1 MKQSYKYKCLSYTR
15 LLRFSRN
22 DMFLY
27 FLRVHRR
34 ICRVKNSHLI
44 SLSFILFIAAGI
56 MVLLHSAAAVG
67 FQSNQTGIVTASRLN
82 MRPGPG
88 TNKPPIKILKKG
100 AKVTILTRHNN
111 WLKIQHNGQ
120 IGYVRYRKSYIRIV
134 YDKAVENLSD
144 VDAKIKTARQKAKD
158 ISRKLEKQGAKVQTF
173 AEKELAIIDSL
184 HKVDHSL
191 NITRNRVS
199 ALRSELA
206 LLETDIQEATHA
218 FNDLRERI
226 KTSEVYASNR
236 LIAVYKL
243 NMIGKMNVLASVES
257 INDFFQRKIIMEQV
271 LAHDE
276 KIWGKLVKNKDNLRR
291 LLGRMT
297 AQKTRKLL
305 LATDLNK
312 QIDIMSDENEKRS
325 KLLVDIQSK
334 KRLGLVAIEA
344 LKQTAAALDRTI
356 ESLGQSLDQSCSSVS
371 NKVKNIS
378 PGAFSSFK
386 GLLKMPVKG
395 KIICFFGRHTN
406 SRSKTVNFKTGIDI
420 KADRGEPI
428 YSVYYGQI
436 LYSNWFKGYG
446 NMIIIDHGN
455 HFYTLYAHAEELF
468 KAKGDYVE
476 AGEVIATVGDTGS
489 MIGPQLYFELRH
501 HGKPVN
507 PLEWLES

>member
-1 MKQSYKYKCLSYTR
+1 
-15 LLRFSRN
+15 
-22 DMFLY
+22 
-27 FLRVHRR
+27 
-34 ICRVKNSHLI
+34 VKNSHFIL
-44 SLSFILFIAAGI
+44 LSFILFIAAGI
-56 MVLLHSAAAVG
+56 MVLLHSAAAIG
-67 FQSNQTGIVTASRLN
+67 FQSNETGIVTASRLN
-82 MRPGPG
+82 MRPEPG

-100 AKVTILTRHNN
+100 AKVTILARHNN

-144 VDAKIKTARQKAKD
+144 VDVKIKTARQKAKD
-158 ISRKLEKQGAKVQTF
+158 ISRKLEKQGAEVQTF

-184 HKVDHSL
+184 NKADLGL
-191 NITRNRVS
+191 NIARKRVS
-199 ALRSELA
+199 VLRCELA
-206 LLETDIQEATHA
+206 SLETDIQEATNG
-218 FNDLRERI
+218 FNDLQKRI
-226 KTSEVYASNR
+226 KTSEDYASNR

-257 INDFFQRKIIMEQV
+257 INDFFQRKIIMDQI

-276 KIWGKLVKNKDNLRR
+276 KIWEKLVKNKDKLQR
-291 LLGRMT
+291 LLDRMN
-297 AQKTRKLL
+297 AQKTKKLL
-305 LATDLNK
+305 LETDLNK
-312 QIDIMSDENEKRS
+312 QIDIMSNENKKRS
-325 KLLVDIQSK
+325 KFLADIQSK
-334 KRLGLVAIEA
+334 KKLGLAAIEA

-356 ESLGQSLDQSCSSVS
+356 QSFGQSFTPAS

-378 PGAFSSFK
+378 SGAFSSFK

-428 YSVYYGQI
+428 CSVYDGQI
-436 LYSNWFKGYG
+436 IYSNWFKGYG

-455 HFYTLYAHAEELF
+455 HFYTVYAHAEELF

-476 AGEVIATVGDTGS
+476 TGEVIATVGDTGS
-489 MIGPQLYFELRH
+489 MIGPKLYFELRH
-501 HGKPVN
+501 HGRPVN
-507 PLEWLES
+507 PLEWLKS